1 MKLVLKSKVEGFRG
15 VMCGRSGAVHASHAG
30 FSLVEIMVVI
40 AMLGVIVLGLFSVF
54 NQTQRALK
62 SNNAQVDVME
72 AGRNAFDLI
81 TREIEQAVAPGIE
94 HTNIYELAYFYPRIQ
109 YRNPSAN
116 PPVTP
121 EWFPMGLNDGTVR
134 TNILH
139 EIFFLGRSNNWLT
152 ANGFFLGSITNVQVG
167 KNVEARFTTNE
178 VAQTG
183 VGMLFYCSVQNPK
196 NRQTSFLKNWQNY
209 NDLRNYYQLSRNYL
223 VADTTNFTHAA
234 AYPLVDGVVHFRVL
248 TYDGKMR
255 RINDYFNHVGPSQ
268 TWIPPFDSALTN
280 AIGTDIPAVLIYR
293 DPPTTDSTL
302 WYREVRPYFTSN
314 NLPAYV
320 EVELGLLSP
329 QVLQKARA
337 IPNLAAQRSFLTNQA
352 HAVLF
357 FRKMIRLRNAQN
369 EL

>member
-1 MKLVLKSKVEGFRG
+1 MKHLRHMKFVHLPKMEDYNGGLRG
-15 VMCGRSGAVHASHAG
+15 QRGETRALRAG
-30 FSLVEIMVVI
+30 FSLVEIMVVM
-40 AMLGVIVLGLFSVF
+40 AMLSVIVLGLFSVF

-72 AGRNAFDLI
+72 AGRNAFDMI
-81 TREIEQAVAPGIE
+81 TREIEQAVAPNLY
-94 HTNIYELAYFYPRIQ
+94 TNDNYALRYFYPLVQ
-109 YRNPSAN
+109 YVQPDTHRGF
-116 PPVTP
+116 T
-121 EWFPMGLNDGTVR
+121 MQLNDGTVR

-139 EIFFLGRSNNWLT
+139 EVFFLSRSNNWLT

-167 KNVEARFTTNE
+167 KEMVPRYVTNE

-183 VGMLFYCSVQNPK
+183 VGMLFRCSVQNNPRLMDFRTLDK
-196 NRQTSFLKNWQNY
+196 
-209 NDLRNYYQLSRNYL
+209 YYQLTNLYGISRTNMVANYPYG
-223 VADTTNFTHAA
+223 A

-248 TYDGKMR
+248 TYDGQMR
-255 RINDYFNHVGPSQ
+255 LLNEY
-268 TWIPPFDSALTN
+268 LTN
-280 AIGTDIPAVLIYR
+280 QISLSITNPVCTLVRDPDIPGEI
-293 DPPTTDSTL
+293 
-302 WYREVRPYFTSN
+302 RPFFTSN

-329 QVLQKARA
+329 QVLQKARS
-337 IPNLAAQRSFLTNQA
+337 IPNVASQRSFLTNQA